1 MPSQLPKIVART
13 DQKTI
18 DKFKKIAKENERSIS
33 QEMIY
38 LVKKEISKYEK
49 ENGEIIIE

>member
-18 DKFKKIAKENERSIS
+18 DKFKKIAEANERSVS
-33 QEMIY
+33 QQMVY
-38 LVKKEISKYEK
+38 LVKREIEEYEREK
-49 ENGEIIIE
+49 GEIKL